1 METRNSCIEKVSQ
14 RMKPFEQITSKIN
27 SELHHKL
34 PRKWKKIG
42 NIGILDLSN
51 IDTKER
57 KNIAKIYA
65 DVIGAKTILQK
76 NKISGELRKPED
88 TEILYGDETVT
99 EISEYGIKY
108 KLDLAEIMWSP
119 GNIGWRSALSGP
131 DKVSDFYT
139 FDRPN
144 TIIDYFAGIGY
155 FSIQMAKGY
164 PEAEIIAID
173 KNPKSVEYLSLNAK
187 NNSVENMKIINDD
200 CRNIE
205 MKADVIHLG
214 YIGNT
219 IDFLEHAHNCL
230 NEHGIA
236 IFHEAYRNSWLG
248 FKSRSEWGTIPEK
261 FTKLMDGKN
270 FTVQKFERVKFYGP
284 STSHIIAKLK
294 KN

>member
-1 METRNSCIEKVSQ
+1 
-14 RMKPFEQITSKIN
+14 MKPFEQIASKID
-27 SELHHKL
+27 SELHHNL

-42 NIGILDLSN
+42 DIVILDLSKIEN
-51 IDTKER
+51 EKE
-57 KNIAKIYA
+57 KIAEIYA
-65 DVIGAKTILQK
+65 QVLNVKTIIQK

-88 TEILYGDETVT
+88 TELLYGKETVT

-119 GNIGWRSALSGP
+119 GNTGWRSALSGP
-131 DKVSDFYT
+131 EKVSEFYT
-139 FDRPN
+139 FDKPK

-173 KNPKSVEYLSLNAK
+173 KNPKSIEYLTLNAK
-187 NNSVENMKIINDD
+187 NNSVNIKIINDD

-205 MKADVIHLG
+205 LKADVIHLG

-230 NEHGIA
+230 NDNGTV

-261 FTKLMDGKN
+261 FAKLMDENN

>member
-1 METRNSCIEKVSQ
+1 
-14 RMKPFEQITSKIN
+14 MKPFEQIASKID
-27 SELHHKL
+27 SELHHYL

-42 NIGILDLSN
+42 DIVILDLSKIEN
-51 IDTKER
+51 EKE
-57 KNIAKIYA
+57 KIAEIYA
-65 DVIGAKTILQK
+65 QVLNVKTIIQK

-88 TEILYGDETVT
+88 TELLYGKETVT

-119 GNIGWRSALSGP
+119 GNTGWRSALSGP
-131 DKVSDFYT
+131 EKVSEFYA
-139 FDRPN
+139 FDKPK

-173 KNPKSVEYLSLNAK
+173 KNPRSIEYLTLNAK
-187 NNSVENMKIINDD
+187 NNSVNIKIINDD

-205 MKADVIHLG
+205 LKADVIHLG

-230 NEHGIA
+230 NDNGTV

-248 FKSRSEWGTIPEK
+248 FRSRSEWGTIPEK
-261 FTKLMDGKN
+261 FAKLMDENN
-270 FTVQKFERVKFYGP
+270 FIVQKFERVKFYGP

>member
-1 METRNSCIEKVSQ
+1 
-14 RMKPFEQITSKIN
+14 MKPFEQIASKID
-27 SELHHKL
+27 SELHHNL

-42 NIGILDLSN
+42 DIVILDLSKIEN
-51 IDTKER
+51 EKG
-57 KNIAKIYA
+57 KIAEIYA
-65 DVIGAKTILQK
+65 QVLNVKTIIQK

-88 TEILYGDETVT
+88 TELLYGKETVT

-119 GNIGWRSALSGP
+119 GNTGWRSALSGP
-131 DKVSDFYT
+131 EKVSEFYA
-139 FDRPN
+139 FDKPK

-230 NEHGIA
+230 NKHGIA

-261 FTKLMDGKN
+261 FTKLMDEKN

>member
-1 METRNSCIEKVSQ
+1 
-14 RMKPFEQITSKIN
+14 MKPFEQIASKID
-27 SELHHKL
+27 SELHHNL

-42 NIGILDLSN
+42 DILILDLSKIEN
-51 IDTKER
+51 EKE
-57 KNIAKIYA
+57 KIAEIYA
-65 DVIGAKTILQK
+65 QVLNVKTIIQK

-88 TEILYGDETVT
+88 TELLYGKETVT

-119 GNIGWRSALSGP
+119 GNTGWRSALSGP
-131 DKVSDFYT
+131 EKVSEFYT
-139 FDRPN
+139 FDKPK

-173 KNPKSVEYLSLNAK
+173 KNPKSIEYLSLNAK
-187 NNSVENMKIINDD
+187 NNSVNIKIINDD

-205 MKADVIHLG
+205 LKADVIHLG

-230 NEHGIA
+230 NDNGTV
-236 IFHEAYRNSWLG
+236 IFHEAYRNNWLG

-261 FTKLMDGKN
+261 FAKLMDENN

>member
-1 METRNSCIEKVSQ
+1 
-14 RMKPFEQITSKIN
+14 MKPFEQIASKID
-27 SELHHKL
+27 SELHHNL

-42 NIGILDLSN
+42 DIVILDLSKIEN
-51 IDTKER
+51 EKE
-57 KNIAKIYA
+57 KIAEIYA
-65 DVIGAKTILQK
+65 QVLNVKTIIQK

-88 TEILYGDETVT
+88 TELLYGKETVT

-119 GNIGWRSALSGP
+119 GNTGWRSALSGP
-131 DKVSDFYT
+131 EKVSEFYT
-139 FDRPN
+139 FDKPK

-173 KNPKSVEYLSLNAK
+173 KNPKSIEYLTLNAK
-187 NNSVENMKIINDD
+187 NNSVNIKIINDD

-205 MKADVIHLG
+205 LKADVIHLG

-230 NEHGIA
+230 NDNGTV
-236 IFHEAYRNSWLG
+236 IFHETYRNSWLG

-261 FTKLMDGKN
+261 FAKLMDENN

>member
-1 METRNSCIEKVSQ
+1 
-14 RMKPFEQITSKIN
+14 MKPFEKISIQIDT
-27 SELHHKL
+27 ELEQDL
-34 PRKWKKIG
+34 PKKWKKIG
-42 NIGILDLSN
+42 DIIILDLSK
-51 IDTKER
+51 IDKEKR
-57 KNIAKIYA
+57 PKIAETYA
-65 DVIGAKTILQK
+65 HILGAKTIIQK

-88 TEILYGDETVT
+88 TKLLYGKDTIT

-108 KLDLAEIMWSP
+108 KLDLAEIMWST
-119 GNIGWRSALSGP
+119 GNTGWRSALSGP
-131 DKVSDFYT
+131 EKVSEFYR
-139 FDRPN
+139 FDKPK

-164 PEAEIIAID
+164 PEAEVIAID
-173 KNPKSVEYLSLNAK
+173 KNPKSIEYLNLNAK
-187 NNSVENMKIINDD
+187 NNAVENIEIINDD

-205 MKADVIHLG
+205 LKADVIHLG

-230 NEHGIA
+230 NDKGTV
-236 IFHEAYRNSWLG
+236 IFHEAYRNNWLG

-261 FTKLMDGKN
+261 FAKLMDENN

>member
-1 METRNSCIEKVSQ
+1 
-14 RMKPFEQITSKIN
+14 MKPFEQIVSKIDSKLYHN
-27 SELHHKL
+27 L

-42 NIGILDLSN
+42 DIVILDLSKIEN
-51 IDTKER
+51 EKE
-57 KNIAKIYA
+57 KIAEIYA
-65 DVIGAKTILQK
+65 QILNAKTIIQK

-88 TEILYGDETVT
+88 TEILYGKETVT

-108 KLDLAEIMWSP
+108 RLDLAEIMWSP
-119 GNIGWRSALSGP
+119 GNTGWRSALSGP
-131 DKVSDFYT
+131 EKVSEFYT
-139 FDRPN
+139 FDKPK

-173 KNPKSVEYLSLNAK
+173 KNPKSIEYLTLNAK
-187 NNSVENMKIINDD
+187 NNSVNIKIINDD

-205 MKADVIHLG
+205 LKADVIHLG

-230 NEHGIA
+230 NDNGTV

-261 FTKLMDGKN
+261 FAKLMDENN